1 MREIGVGRASIE
13 QGACLDETASEPHTT
28 DAQGAVAEPCA
39 AHGTSAVNTLRQAMR
54 RASVDNAERAGVVS
68 DLRAASLA
76 RLGLLQD
83 ALEPLVAQIPRTVDL
98 FDMAVLPGLTP
109 RLFIDVIGFVEMGRD
124 ARAYRFFQ
132 DTRHGR
138 ELIVESADIDRL
150 VDAVTDYVARRLVER
165 ERALEGSSSEA
176 RASASS
182 SEARSSASSS
192 EARAAM
198 RSANEIGAGHAKPGG
213 PAKPGPSAA
222 GLADIGAPG
231 ARPGSPL
238 AWLSA
243 AFWFLIHVLGSITFF
258 LLLAFACWLIWNGLH
273 KPI

>member
-1 MREIGVGRASIE
+1 M
-13 QGACLDETASEPHTT
+13 ASEPHTT
-28 DAQGAVAEPCA
+28 DAQGAAAEPCA

-68 DLRAASLA
+68 DLRAACLA

-83 ALEPLVAQIPRTVDL
+83 ALEPLVAQIPQTVDL

-138 ELIVESADIDRL
+138 ELIVESAEIDRL

-165 ERALEGSSSEA
+165 ERALAGSSSEA
-176 RASASS
+176 RASV
-182 SEARSSASSS
+182 SSS

-198 RSANEIGAGHAKPGG
+198 RSADEIAAGHAKPVS
-213 PAKPGPSAA
+213 SAV
-222 GLADIGAPG
+222 GLADTGAPR
-231 ARPGSPL
+231 AMPGSPL